1 MEDCKLNYGEAQ
13 FLIFLVILQ
22 GLGQYIRSHV
32 ILNSNRIKWVRSYP
46 PFFLCVCDKKKLIK
60 FNQRCINPMVWHTVN
75 FCTTAHIQSI
85 IKLLILKTG
94 IHF

>member
-1 MEDCKLNYGEAQ
+1 MEDCSLNYGEAQ
-13 FLIFLVILQ
+13 FLFFLVILQ

-32 ILNSNRIKWVRSYP
+32 ILNSNRIKWVRAYP
-46 PFFLCVCDKKKLIK
+46 PFFLCVCDKKNLK

-75 FCTTAHIQSI
+75 FCMTAHIQII